1 MRERDELDEHM
12 GVHRV
17 QITHF
22 EHEFFPGQDRNHIA
36 YVPCVLANKQMCTRG
51 QRRRSSKKK
60 TQRPFN
66 QRFKRWASLYHVLKK
81 YKIVSA
87 TVTSS
92 DRDDFLPP
100 EPQFDLRGGHRWRWI
115 VDGRE
120 MHQMGIPLKQKVAS
134 HIRSCRFCAFSLSQ
148 SSQDMW
154 DTGSSL

>member
-17 QITHF
+17 LITHF

-36 YVPCVLANKQMCTRG
+36 YVPCVLANKQTCTRG
-51 QRRRSSKKK
+51 QRRRSSKKRHSHRTINDSK
-60 TQRPFN
+60 GERRSIMF
-66 QRFKRWASLYHVLKK
+66 FKK

-148 SSQDMW
+148 SSQDM
-154 DTGSSL
+154 